1 MSFDVC
7 TKLYKTLVEP
17 VLFYGG
23 GIWGHS
29 NWKEV
34 QTVQNKACR
43 LFSGRSSNASNIAV
57 RGDMGFCSAKYTGML
72 ETFRLLLVVLLIVIT
87 LTDVKYLILKIDYL
101 ILIK

>member
-1 MSFDVC
+1 MFK

-72 ETFRLLLVVLLIVIT
+72 ETFRLLLRVRFT
-87 LTDVKYLILKIDYL
+87 YDNRLTNKIHL
-101 ILIK
+101 WSINKK